1 MSEIKQQLVDNT
13 IWKLIDRFA
22 SLGISLI
29 CTFVLAR
36 FLTPEDYGIV
46 GMLTIFTAICTSLVD
61 SGVSQAVIREKNVT
75 NEDYSTVL
83 YFNLIIAVVLYLIL
97 YFSAGL
103 IARFYHQP
111 ILEDVAK
118 VSFLTLPIN
127 ALSIVQ
133 VTKLSRDLRFKKQ
146 CIITL
151 STSLIS
157 AIVTIYFGWQYKSLW
172 VLVFQPIIAESL
184 KTILLWITSDF
195 KLKFVFSLGVIK
207 HYLSF
212 SKNVLVS
219 NLIGTFFNNLNGLLI
234 GRFYTPTDLG
244 FFSQAQRINNVA
256 SQHSAYVIQTV
267 SYPVLSKLN
276 NENNDIKYAYKKI
289 IVTTMIFVGCIMALV
304 LSLSFDLF
312 EVLMGSQ
319 WRHAGLFL
327 LLLGLNG
334 MLSPLY
340 SVNQNILMVK
350 GDSGTIL
357 KLEIVRRSIMILVL
371 LVTLQFNVYVFTA
384 GLSFYTFILL
394 FLNLYYCGKP
404 INYSV
409 KEQLKDLLPIYL
421 KQILSVVI
429 CLLVAYCMRD
439 ANLYIRFATVALLSI
454 LLSYLS
460 FRKNAY
466 LRDVLKMLPGIK
478 TFIH

>member
-1 MSEIKQQLVDNT
+1 
-13 IWKLIDRFA
+13 
-22 SLGISLI
+22 
-29 CTFVLAR
+29 
-36 FLTPEDYGIV
+36 
-46 GMLTIFTAICTSLVD
+46 
-61 SGVSQAVIREKNVT
+61 
-75 NEDYSTVL
+75 
-83 YFNLIIAVVLYLIL
+83 
-97 YFSAGL
+97 
-103 IARFYHQP
+103 
-111 ILEDVAK
+111 
-118 VSFLTLPIN
+118 
-127 ALSIVQ
+127 
-133 VTKLSRDLRFKKQ
+133 
-146 CIITL
+146 
-151 STSLIS
+151 
-157 AIVTIYFGWQYKSLW
+157 
-172 VLVFQPIIAESL
+172 
-184 KTILLWITSDF
+184 
-195 KLKFVFSLGVIK
+195 
-207 HYLSF
+207 
-212 SKNVLVS
+212 
-219 NLIGTFFNNLNGLLI
+219 
-234 GRFYTPTDLG
+234 
-244 FFSQAQRINNVA
+244 
-256 SQHSAYVIQTV
+256 
-267 SYPVLSKLN
+267 
-276 NENNDIKYAYKKI
+276 
-289 IVTTMIFVGCIMALV
+289 
-304 LSLSFDLF
+304 
-312 EVLMGSQ
+312 MGSQ